1 MNNDEIGRLIRVGGL
16 LYLVVIICGIF
27 AQMFTVSAVI
37 ASNDAAA
44 TARNILAGESFF
56 RAGLIAHIFTLVSA
70 ALLSGILF
78 MIFRLT
84 SELLAMLLVIFNVV
98 SMSIE
103 GVSILYQMETLAI
116 LKSKILVDVLSAD
129 QINSMAYMPLRM
141 QSMAYDVALLFF
153 GVVCCLIAALT
164 LRSKLF
170 PRWVAYLMSFAGIC
184 YLTNSLL
191 GIAVPAARNMLLP
204 YILIPCFLA
213 ELSLSI
219 HMIIKRRS
227 TLANGFQ

>member
-27 AQMFTVSAVI
+27 AQTFTVSAVI
-37 ASNDAAA
+37 VSNDTAA
-44 TARNILAGESFF
+44 TAKNILSNESLF
-56 RAGLIAHIFTLVSA
+56 RAGMIAHVFTLISA

-103 GVSILYQMETLAI
+103 GVSILYQMETLSI
-116 LKSKILVDVLSAD
+116 LKSKILVDVFSAD
-129 QINSMAYMPLRM
+129 QINSMAYLPLRM
-141 QSMAYDVALLFF
+141 QSMTYDLALIFF
-153 GVVCCLIAALT
+153 GIVCCLIATLM
-164 LRSKLF
+164 LRSKLLS
-170 PRWVAYLMSFAGIC
+170 RWVAYLMFVAGVC
-184 YLTNSLL
+184 YLVNSFL
-191 GIAVPAARNMLLP
+191 GIALPFVRNMLLP
-204 YILIPCFLA
+204 YILVPCFVA

-219 HMIIKRRS
+219 NMIIRRRS
-227 TLANGFQ
+227 TLANDV